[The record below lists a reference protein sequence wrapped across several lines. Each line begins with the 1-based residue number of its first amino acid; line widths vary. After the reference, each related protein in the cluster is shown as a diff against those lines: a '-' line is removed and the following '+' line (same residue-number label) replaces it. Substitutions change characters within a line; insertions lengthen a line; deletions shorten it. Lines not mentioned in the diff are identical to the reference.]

1 MDGQDCHSSFTV
13 GMFKYKFNK
22 SPNMQLTVEIQ
33 PTKKAGP
40 RAETCAKRKLV
51 GLAVLVSERIA
62 ALWHE
67 VL

>member
-1 MDGQDCHSSFTV
+1 MSSLIED
-13 GMFKYKFNK
+13 MFKYNTFNK

-40 RAETCAKRKLV
+40 RAETCVKRKLV
-51 GLAVLVSERIA
+51 SLTVLASERIA
-62 ALWHE
+62 ALRHE

>member
-1 MDGQDCHSSFTV
+1 MSSLIV
-13 GMFKYKFNK
+13 GMFKYNTFNK
-22 SPNMQLTVEIQ
+22 SPNIQLTVEIQ

-40 RAETCAKRKLV
+40 RAETCARRKLV

-62 ALWHE
+62 ALRHE